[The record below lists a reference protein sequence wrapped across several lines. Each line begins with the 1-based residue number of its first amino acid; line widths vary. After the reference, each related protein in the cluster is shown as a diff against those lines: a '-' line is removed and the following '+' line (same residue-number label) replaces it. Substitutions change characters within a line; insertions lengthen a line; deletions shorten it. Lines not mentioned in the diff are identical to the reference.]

1 MQKIKLNTKDLKNEI
16 PNLSAGDEVLLS
28 GVVYTA
34 RDAAHARLL
43 ELMEKGVIC
52 AIKELAQVGA
62 VLLKIKNTINEAKE
76 CQKNN

>member
-1 MQKIKLNTKDLKNEI
+1 MQKIKINTKDLKNEI

-43 ELMEKGVIC
+43 ELMEKGNEKWPDEEEFIVAKNFMKKKAEKLI
-52 AIKELAQVGA
+52 VG
-62 VLLKIKNTINEAKE
+62 LKIF
-76 CQKNN
+76 